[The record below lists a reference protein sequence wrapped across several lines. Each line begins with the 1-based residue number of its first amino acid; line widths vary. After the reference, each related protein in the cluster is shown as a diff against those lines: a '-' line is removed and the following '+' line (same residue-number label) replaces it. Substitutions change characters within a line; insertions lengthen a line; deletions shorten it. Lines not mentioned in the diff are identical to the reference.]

1 LDLNHPFVY
10 KHSGASEW
18 FIGGEDLPCPR
29 ASARLLLLV
38 MEILNTLI
46 HKADEWLLLHQLA
59 PRVIPHRASIYANDL
74 MLFIRPQP
82 QDLLLLEAIFEM
94 FQGASGLRHNLAKCQ
109 MAHIRCE
116 EDDIQLVSSIF

>member
-1 LDLNHPFVY
+1 
-10 KHSGASEW
+10 
-18 FIGGEDLPCPR
+18 
-29 ASARLLLLV
+29 

-82 QDLLLLEAIFEM
+82 QDLLFLEAIFEM

-116 EDDIQLVSSIF
+116 